1 MVRSIV
7 AERVNRNRLTLLCP
21 DALES
26 SRNMKR
32 KAAVTIETER
42 LLVIQRS
49 RGSVES
55 WCALCA
61 AQVDMVGVPEAST
74 IAGASER
81 EIFQLSEAGA
91 IHFAE
96 TAQGRAIFCV
106 PSLLNVGNKNVRTLA
121 RSTSKAC

>member
-1 MVRSIV
+1 MI
-7 AERVNRNRLTLLCP
+7 
-21 DALES
+21 
-26 SRNMKR
+26 R

-61 AQVDMVGVPEAST
+61 AQVDMVGVQEATT

-96 TAQGRAIFCV
+96 TAEGRALFCI
-106 PSLLNVGNKNVRTLA
+106 PSLLKVENKNVRAIA
-121 RSTSKAC
+121 RVSEARA

>member
-1 MVRSIV
+1 
-7 AERVNRNRLTLLCP
+7 
-21 DALES
+21 
-26 SRNMKR
+26 MKR

-61 AQVDMVGVPEAST
+61 ARVDMVSVPEAAT

-96 TAQGRAIFCV
+96 TTEGRALFCV
-106 PSLLNVGNKNVRTLA
+106 PSLLKLGNKNA
-121 RSTSKAC
+121 RAVSSQNRLR

>member
-1 MVRSIV
+1 MARSI
-7 AERVNRNRLTLLCP
+7 AAARVNRNRLTLLHS
-21 DALES
+21 DTLES

-55 WCALCA
+55 WCAVCA
-61 AQVDMVGVPEAST
+61 AQVDMVGVQEAAA
-74 IAGASER
+74 IVGASER

-96 TAQGRAIFCV
+96 TTEGRALFCV
-106 PSLLNVGNKNVRTLA
+106 PSVLKLGNRNTRALA
-121 RSTSKAC
+121 RATNKT

>member
-1 MVRSIV
+1 
-7 AERVNRNRLTLLCP
+7 
-21 DALES
+21 
-26 SRNMKR
+26 MKR